1 MERYTLTNAKK
12 KNQHEI
18 LKDTPLTNKSQERRK
33 IGKRKKGKKLRTSYK
48 IVNFSSDISIIAYK

>member
-1 MERYTLTNAKK
+1 MLKK

-33 IGKRKKGKKLRTSYK
+33 TGKRKKGKKLRTSYK